1 MNCAKVMDH
10 QRIEELNML
19 VQRYR
24 DFGMKAPCFILNDE
38 GNYLMKFSG
47 YHCYVSEYLDY
58 RIAENITEPALVKLM
73 QERLVLV
80 SQFAQK

>member
-1 MNCAKVMDH
+1 MNCAKVMDY

-24 DFGMKAPCFILNDE
+24 DLGMKASCFILNDE

-47 YHCYVSEYLDY
+47 YHCYVSKYLDY
-58 RIAENITEPALVKLM
+58 RIAENITDLALVKLM